1 MTRDEIIARIQKVE
15 ALYHG
20 TEEAGEKSAAET
32 VLNRLVMRLDAE
44 HEQVEEE
51 FQFSLP
57 DPWKRKLFLALA
69 RRHGLK
75 PYRYPRQRHSTVM
88 LRITKKRL
96 DLVLW
101 PEFEELGKI
110 LSDYLA
116 QATDDIIA
124 RGVHG
129 DLSEAP
135 QQPNLPLG

>member
-1 MTRDEIIARIQKVE
+1 MTRDEIIARIRKIE
-15 ALYHG
+15 ALYQG
-20 TEEAGEKSAAET
+20 TGEMGEKQAAESA
-32 VLNRLVMRLDAE
+32 LNRLVMRLDTE
-44 HEQVEEE
+44 TEQVEEE

-96 DLVLW
+96 DIVLW
-101 PEFEELGKI
+101 PEFKELSEV
-110 LSDYLA
+110 LSQYLA
-116 QATDDIIA
+116 QATDDIIT

-135 QQPNLPLG
+135 QQPNLPLD

>member
-1 MTRDEIIARIQKVE
+1 MTRDEIIARIRKVE

-20 TEEAGEKSAAET
+20 TEQAGEKLAAET
-32 VLNRLVMRLDAE
+32 ALNRLVMRLDAE

-96 DLVLW
+96 DIVLW

-110 LSDYLA
+110 LAEYLA
-116 QATDDIIA
+116 QATDDIIT

-135 QQPNLPLG
+135 QQPNLPLR